1 MFVVQPPDKRTSCEC
16 QGRLIGWCKHIWTHV
31 FRCHANF
38 LWWLGR
44 DNPASLP
51 SFQAA
56 WVWFKL
62 INLLEKKSWI
72 YWMTWSVSSSRNFPS
87 FHETDQSMR
96 LAFTLSL
103 EEFCYLSFRLTYN
116 SLALRKGLD
125 WAIFEFTQLY
135 FIHLHF
141 LLSPLLRKHRLCLHH
156 ASHPLKESRLTA
168 NQ

>member
-1 MFVVQPPDKRTSCEC
+1 MPGQAHRMATF
-16 QGRLIGWCKHIWTHV
+16 KHIWKHV
-31 FRCHANF
+31 FRGHASF

-44 DNPASLP
+44 DNPGSLL

-62 INLLEKKSWI
+62 INLLEKKKLNLLNALKCLLQLQLSF
-72 YWMTWSVSSSRNFPS
+72 FPWDRS
-87 FHETDQSMR
+87 KYVL

-103 EEFCYLSFRLTYN
+103 EEFCYLSFHLTYN
-116 SLALRKGLD
+116 SLVVRKGLD
-125 WAIFEFTQLY
+125 WAIFELTQLY

-156 ASHPLKESRLTA
+156 AFHPLKESRLTA
-168 NQ
+168 KQ